1 MGNLDR
7 FKIEKT
13 LREDIKKISLLG
25 DLNIEN
31 YGGYEFIKK
40 ICEEYIKST
49 LFKKE
54 EMSLLVSL
62 FLVTFA
68 NQKYS
73 DGNYWSNLYEE
84 LDIDQS
90 YYIELCKCFKKTLEY
105 FDLEFIDAEH
115 KSHKYLNNIIMHGYV
130 PREYLGNFYDFI
142 ERFYKKDLH
151 LKYDNQL
158 LKNELDFLKEQLYED
173 SQNIYGLLKATKLSL
188 IYLGEIIDVFIENH
202 IKIIDT
208 FYWGNSY
215 KVSLPNHLINTFEM
229 WLDEKV
235 SVKNKQ
241 ETKKEYL
248 KYQNLQNNYFEPT
261 FILNQNKVYLKIPK
275 RKISYKYKDFKVN
288 LTVNNDIYNLKKL
301 LDDGITYCEE
311 KIVEVNSKWENINV
325 KLSVGNEILL
335 AWNYQNDYIIFN
347 KNFKQ
352 CHKNGL
358 YPGEYYV
365 ACNSLENMYGDI
377 KLSTINQNKLY
388 LLQKNSE
395 EDLIIKTLKNT
406 YIFKFESTEYGV
418 LGLKNKFL
426 SIDGNENIYKSLPIL
441 YFPPKH
447 DLKMLRLRINDSDIF
462 EIENAFSDLDYRH
475 TIDLK
480 KLLGHYEGNINIQ
493 LQDILLNKTLFN
505 ENIFISNFEVKFKR
519 SFYHNDEE
527 ILFKVF
533 NNAKLNL
540 SKQDGWYIYDEEKNT
555 VKIEEKLFKLEPK
568 VLYWKPEDST
578 EWIRGIKAYSIENLP
593 ERIYIKNRDLEDIYI
608 ADKEEKI
615 TVFQKDNYID
625 LTNFKFIFNKSLE
638 RKTDL
643 NLEFKY
649 KEYEYRTKIIK
660 LYKDTLIENIVI
672 DYSSKLK
679 NIFVS
684 WKGNSK
690 NDFWVEIFN
699 ESTQTVVYTKK
710 LDKSA
715 RYFKERINLQ
725 KEYVYSLEFYNYEEI
740 KKSVFSPTETVK
752 VSISKHNKIPKV

>member
-90 YYIELCKCFKKTLEY
+90 YYIQLCKCFKKTLEY
-105 FDLEFIDAEH
+105 FDLEFIDTEY

-151 LKYDNQL
+151 LKYENQL

-188 IYLGEIIDVFIENH
+188 IYLGEIIDAFVENH
-202 IKIIDT
+202 IKIIDA
-208 FYWGNSY
+208 FYWGNIY
-215 KVSLPNHLINTFEM
+215 KISLPNHFINNFEI
-229 WLDEKV
+229 WLKKKV
-235 SVKNKQ
+235 SINNKS

-248 KYQNLQNNYFEPT
+248 KYQKLTINYFEPI
-261 FILNQNKVYLKIPK
+261 FILDKNKVYLKIPK
-275 RKISYKYKDFKVN
+275 KKILYKYKDFQVN
-288 LTVNNDIYNLKKL
+288 LVVNNKLYYLKNF
-301 LDDGITYCEE
+301 LDDGILYCEE
-311 KIVEVNSKWENINV
+311 KIIEIGSEWENTTV
-325 KLSVGNEILL
+325 KLFVGDDILL
-335 AWNYQNDYIIFN
+335 TWTYEKDYIIFN

-352 CHKNGL
+352 CLKSGL
-358 YPGEYYV
+358 YPGEYYIV
-365 ACNSLENMYGDI
+365 CNSLENIYGDI
-377 KLSTINQNKLY
+377 KLSVINQNKLY

-406 YIFKFESTEYGV
+406 HIFKFESTEYGI

-447 DLKMLRLRINDSDIF
+447 ELKMLRLKINDSDVV
-462 EIENAFSDLDYRH
+462 EIEDAFSNLDYRH

-480 KLLGHYEGNINIQ
+480 KLLGNYEGSINIQ

-533 NNAKLNL
+533 NNSELNL
-540 SKQDGWYIYDEEKNT
+540 KKQDGWYIYDENKNI

-568 VLYWKPEDST
+568 ILYWKAENLK
-578 EWIRGIKAYSIENLP
+578 EWIRGTKVYSIENLP
-593 ERIYIKNRDLEDIYI
+593 DKIYIKNKDLEDIYI
-608 ADKEEKI
+608 TDKDEKI
-615 TVFQKDNYID
+615 IILQQDNYID
-625 LTNFKFIFNKSLE
+625 LTKFKFIFNNSLE
-638 RKTDL
+638 RETVL

-649 KEYEYRTKIIK
+649 REYPYRIKLIK
-660 LYKDTLIENIVI
+660 LYKDILIENFNIN
-672 DYSSKLK
+672 YSFKLK
-679 NIFVS
+679 NITAN
-684 WKGNSK
+684 WEGNSK
-690 NDFWVEIFN
+690 KDFWVDIFN
-699 ESTQTVVYTKK
+699 ESTQTVIYTKK
-710 LDKSA
+710 LDKNTK
-715 RYFKERINLQ
+715 YFKERIELQ
-725 KEYVYSLEFYNYEEI
+725 DKYVYSLEIYNYEEI

-752 VSISKHNKIPKV
+752 ISIFKYNKIFKL